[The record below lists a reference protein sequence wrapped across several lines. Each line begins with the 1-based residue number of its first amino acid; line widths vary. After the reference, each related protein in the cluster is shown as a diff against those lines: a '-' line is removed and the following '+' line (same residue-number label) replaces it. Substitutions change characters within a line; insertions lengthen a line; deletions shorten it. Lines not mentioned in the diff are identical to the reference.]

1 MNGYLTWN
9 SRTSCP
15 DCRRLCI
22 ILNLIACSKH
32 IRVTVNRH
40 VEASHLALCL
50 HHTPADAKN
59 ADHWIYDVLGFACLL
74 AVFILVIALRFS
86 LHSSCASFKLYL
98 CSGLRLIA
106 FCLVLQFPWRSGF
119 LYLFWPFAMVS
130 AYALPFCLLLWT
142 FDPLTSTFLGS
153 CPSVE
158 LLIFD
163 CRNAVTQRGH
173 QLLAGF
179 RFEATEALFILSLL
193 NLKASAL
200 GYLLSC

>member
-1 MNGYLTWN
+1 MNGFVTWN

-59 ADHWIYDVLGFACLL
+59 ADHWIYDVLGFARLL
-74 AVFILVIALRFS
+74 AVLILVIALRFS

-98 CSGLRLIA
+98 CFGLRLIA
-106 FCLVLQFPWRSGF
+106 FCLVLPFPWRSGF

-142 FDPLTSTFLGS
+142 FDPMTSTFLGS

-158 LLIFD
+158 LLIFIV
-163 CRNAVTQRGH
+163 VTLSLNEGTSCWLDFDLRP
-173 QLLAGF
+173 LNP
-179 RFEATEALFILSLL
+179 LFILS
-193 NLKASAL
+193 
-200 GYLLSC
+200 

>member
-1 MNGYLTWN
+1 MNGFVTWN

-59 ADHWIYDVLGFACLL
+59 ADHWIYDVLGFARLL
-74 AVFILVIALRFS
+74 PVLILVIALRFS
-86 LHSSCASFKLYL
+86 LHSSCASFTLHL

-119 LYLFWPFAMVS
+119 LYLFWPFCHGFGLCFAI
-130 AYALPFCLLLWT
+130 LPFALNFRSFNLDISWLLPFRRTLDW
-142 FDPLTSTFLGS
+142 
-153 CPSVE
+153 
-158 LLIFD
+158 LL
-163 CRNAVTQRGH
+163 
-173 QLLAGF
+173 
-179 RFEATEALFILSLL
+179 
-193 NLKASAL
+193 
-200 GYLLSC
+200 

>member
-1 MNGYLTWN
+1 MNGFLTWN

-74 AVFILVIALRFS
+74 AVLILVIALRFS
-86 LHSSCASFKLYL
+86 LHSSCASFTLYL

-158 LLIFD
+158 LLILIVVTLSLNEGTSCWLDFD
-163 CRNAVTQRGH
+163 LRPLNP
-173 QLLAGF
+173 
-179 RFEATEALFILSLL
+179 LFILS
-193 NLKASAL
+193 
-200 GYLLSC
+200 